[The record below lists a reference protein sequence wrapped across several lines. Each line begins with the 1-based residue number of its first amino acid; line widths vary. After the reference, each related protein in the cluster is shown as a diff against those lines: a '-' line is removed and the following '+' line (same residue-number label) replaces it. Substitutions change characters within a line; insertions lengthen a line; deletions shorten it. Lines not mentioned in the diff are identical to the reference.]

1 VRAEAAGAPLVAARG
16 IVKSYGGVRA
26 LRGVDFDVRAGE
38 VHALVG
44 ENGAGK
50 SSLVKVLSGIVQPD
64 AGTIERGGAAVAI
77 DKPARAKALGIETM
91 HQELELALPLSV
103 AENVFLGIL
112 PAGRWGM
119 VRRQALRERTRAVLQ
134 LLGAEFAPETPV
146 ERLRIAD
153 RQVVEI
159 ARAIVRD
166 ARVLIMDEPTA
177 ALPPVEVGKLME
189 RIRALRAQ
197 GVGVVYV
204 SHRLDEVLDISDR
217 ISVMRDGTKVVE
229 LKRGEADRAAL
240 VSHILGREL
249 ATLSLAKRE
258 ASGAGD
264 VIACRDLS
272 APPLLQRASFAVARG
287 ELVGFFGLLGAGQS
301 AIAEALF
308 GVRPDARAAQCRIG
322 DHASLPR
329 TPREAIAL
337 GIGYVPAD
345 RKNEGLAL
353 NLSIVENLML
363 PSWQQVTRRDGFVRR
378 AQARAIAESVAQRY
392 DLRYAH
398 LGQEAGEL
406 SGGNQQKVVLGK
418 WSATGS
424 RILLLDEPTRGVDVG
439 AKAEIYR
446 LLKAFAAE
454 GGTGLVF
461 SSDAEEMCTLCDRV
475 YVLRRG
481 AIAAEVAGSELSDT
495 ALVRAAL

>member
-1 VRAEAAGAPLVAARG
+1 MTTAPASEPLLDVRG

-26 LRGVDFDVRAGE
+26 LRGVDFAVHAGE

-64 AGTIERGGAAVAI
+64 AGTMARSGQAVSI
-77 DKPARAKALGIETM
+77 DRPARAKALGIETM

-103 AENVFLGIL
+103 AENVFLGAL
-112 PAGRWGM
+112 PATPSGV
-119 VRRQALRERTRAVLQ
+119 VRRRELRERTQKVLG
-134 LLGAEFAPETPV
+134 LLGADFDPDTPV
-146 ERLRIAD
+146 RTLRVAD

-177 ALPPVEVGKLME
+177 ALPPVEVQKLMD

-197 GVGVVYV
+197 GVGIVYV
-204 SHRLDEVLDISDR
+204 SHRLDEVLDIADR
-217 ISVMRDGTKVVE
+217 ITVLRDGTKVVE
-229 LKRGEADRAAL
+229 LARGEADRGAL
-240 VSHILGREL
+240 VNHILGREL
-249 ATLSLAKRE
+249 ATLALDKQDAAGADSVVGCTNLA
-258 ASGAGD
+258 
-264 VIACRDLS
+264 
-272 APPLLQRASFAVARG
+272 APPLLRSASFGVARG

-308 GVRPDARAAQCRIG
+308 GLRPDARADACRIG
-322 DHASLPR
+322 ALGRLPAS
-329 TPREAIAL
+329 PREAIAAGL
-337 GIGYVPAD
+337 GYVPAD

-353 NLSIVENLML
+353 NLSILENLLL
-363 PSWQQVTRRDGFVRR
+363 PAFERVTRPNGFMRR
-378 AQARAIAESVAQRY
+378 GEAQQLAGEVAGRY

-398 LGQEAGEL
+398 LDQHVGEL

-418 WSATGS
+418 WTAKGS
-424 RILLLDEPTRGVDVG
+424 RLLLLDEPTRGVDVG

-446 LLKAFAAE
+446 LLRRFADE
-454 GGTGLVF
+454 GGAGLVF
-461 SSDAEEMCTLCDRV
+461 SSDAEEICTLCDRA
-475 YVLRRG
+475 YVVRRG
-481 AIAAEVAGSELSDT
+481 LIAGEFAGG
-495 ALVRAAL
+495 ALTDGALIRAAL